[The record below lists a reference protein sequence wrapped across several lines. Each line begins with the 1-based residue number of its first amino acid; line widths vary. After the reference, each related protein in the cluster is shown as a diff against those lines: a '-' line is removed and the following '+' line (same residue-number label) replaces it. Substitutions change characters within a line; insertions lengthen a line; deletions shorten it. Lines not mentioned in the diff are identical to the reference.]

1 MLMRNFRL
9 RGVRMTPSLVLSII
23 ALFAALSTT
32 SYAQSVVPL
41 AKRALNA
48 NKAKVAANA
57 LKLNNQTATQI
68 AATPGPGTDAAT
80 LNGQTAAQIAATPG
94 PTSSLAGSL
103 FTVRSVPWSVQLQ
116 GEKADSRALCSVGE
130 KAVAGGWDIANGLVA
145 AKVDRPQTDGSG
157 WFFQGFANSG
167 DTLPASGS
175 AWVVCAK
182 VS

>member
-1 MLMRNFRL
+1 MQKFRL
-9 RGVRMTPSLVLSII
+9 RRVRLTPPVVISMLAIFV
-23 ALFAALSTT
+23 ALSP
-32 SYAQSVVPL
+32 AGIAADVVPL
-41 AKRALNA
+41 AKRALTA
-48 NKAKVAANA
+48 DKAKVATNA
-57 LKLNNQTATQI
+57 LKLNGQTATQI

-103 FTVRSVPWSVQLQ
+103 FTVRSVPWSIQLQ
-116 GEKADSRALCSVGE
+116 GEKIDSRALCSLGE
-130 KAVAGGWDIANGLVA
+130 RAVAGGWDIANGLVA
-145 AKVDRPQTDGSG
+145 PKIDRPLADGSG

-167 DTLPASGS
+167 DTVPANGS